1 MRIQSNARTEKCVCV
16 QLHAC
21 LLAVGGQPTMIRSLL
36 RLVESLVVVAA
47 GRSRR
52 RRRRGESDSRS
63 SSRRRGAGRLVEWTV
78 EVEPWRRAFTRRSAS
93 TRVNFAPTF
102 PAAAWALGRGAR
114 LCLPGIPFP
123 CHRCRRRSLS
133 FNLLPGFGLVFRLA
147 RPIRPSS
154 LIRETSL

>member
-1 MRIQSNARTEKCVCV
+1 MHVNDTRVVIERMRIQSNARTEKCVCV
-16 QLHAC
+16 QEEAEEGE
-21 LLAVGGQPTMIRSLL
+21 AKATAG
-36 RLVESLVVVAA
+36 VVAA
-47 GRSRR
+47 V
-52 RRRRGESDSRS
+52 
-63 SSRRRGAGRLVEWTV
+63 AGRGGWWSGQ
-78 EVEPWRRAFTRRSAS
+78 WRWSRGGVRSHG
-93 TRVNFAPTF
+93 VNFAPTF

-133 FNLLPGFGLVFRLA
+133 FNLLPGFGLVFRLV

>member
-47 GRSRR
+47 GRCRR
-52 RRRRGESDSRS
+52 RGGESDSRS
-63 SSRRRGAGRLVEWTV
+63 SIAAVAGRGGWWSGQ
-78 EVEPWRRAFTRRSAS
+78 WRWSRGGVRSHG
-93 TRVNFAPTF
+93 VNFAPTF

-147 RPIRPSS
+147 SPVVVD
-154 LIRETSL
+154 T